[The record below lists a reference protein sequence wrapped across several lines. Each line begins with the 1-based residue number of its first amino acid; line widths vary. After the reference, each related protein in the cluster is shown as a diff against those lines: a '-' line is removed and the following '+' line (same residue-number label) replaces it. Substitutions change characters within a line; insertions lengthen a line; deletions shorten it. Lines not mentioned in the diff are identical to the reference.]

1 MIFSV
6 VVVQLLSCVFCDPM
20 ECSSTRLLCPWD
32 FPGNTGVC
40 CHFLLQGIFATHGWN
55 PSLLLRR
62 VDSLLLSQQRGI
74 SLMALCHV
82 SDRHSQPKLSQ
93 VHQSIT
99 DPYPS
104 DGQMP
109 CHAKLLQFNTADCS
123 SPGSPVHWSLQAR
136 ILEWVAISCS
146 RGSFRTRDRTHI
158 S

>member
-1 MIFSV
+1 MSSVTLWSVAPPGFSV
-6 VVVQLLSCVFCDPM
+6 HEIFQAILGCVAISFSRGSSQPMDGTQVSC
-20 ECSSTRLLCPWD
+20 L
-32 FPGNTGVC
+32 G
-40 CHFLLQGIFATHGWN
+40 GW
-55 PSLLLRR
+55 
-62 VDSLLLSQQRGI
+62 LLLSQQGGI